1 MPKDCAASRLIM
13 GLSTD
18 GDRVAEC
25 ELAPDESGQLPG
37 LTEEAR
43 RGGAVRLWVHCPGDL
58 SGFGLT
64 RCEGYRRFFASVC
77 PAGEPLPVADA
88 ETVADLWPRAFRGQW
103 GHKRVDPDTAR
114 AMASSGEAVFVGLR
128 ENGQWTALCRV
139 EPAERLIDGPGFANR
154 PRTPDAVRRLVL
166 AACAYLGVGP
176 VTVETW
182 GEPAGPYLALGLE
195 LVEDG
200 GGWERVL
207 PVKSGPLRSVG

>member
-1 MPKDCAASRLIM
+1 M

-25 ELAPDESGQLPG
+25 ELAPDETGLLPG
-37 LTEEAR
+37 LTGEAR
-43 RGGAVRLWVHCPGDL
+43 RAGAVRLWVHSAADL

-77 PAGEPLPVADA
+77 PVGEPLPVADA

-114 AMASSGEAVFVGLR
+114 AMAISGEAAFIGLP
-128 ENGQWTALCRV
+128 ENGRWTGLCRV
-139 EPAERLIDGPGFANR
+139 EPAERLIDGPGFADR

-166 AACAYLGVGP
+166 AACAYLGAGP
-176 VTVETW
+176 VAVETW
-182 GEPAGPYLALGLE
+182 GEPAGPYLALGVE
-195 LVEDG
+195 LAEDG
-200 GGWERVL
+200 GGWERVF
-207 PVKSGPLRSVG
+207 PAKSGTVTP